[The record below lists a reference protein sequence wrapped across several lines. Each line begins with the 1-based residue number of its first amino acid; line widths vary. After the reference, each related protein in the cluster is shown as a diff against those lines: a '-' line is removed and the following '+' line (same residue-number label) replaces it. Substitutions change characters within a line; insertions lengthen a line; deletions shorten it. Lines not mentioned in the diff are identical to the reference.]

1 MASRLISLLK
11 KPLSGR
17 GAFLPA
23 SISHPHL
30 PALNPGIRLIN
41 NNSRQGGDGGSDTPK
56 DWPILANAAY
66 EIEIPLPEIKK
77 RVEDLE
83 KMRARL
89 LYQSRKRG
97 MAENDILI
105 STFAKA
111 FLPGFD
117 AKQLTMYYD
126 INKPSNNW
134 KLYYW
139 MSGASPIP

>member
-1 MASRLISLLK
+1 MASRFISLIKGTLVG
-11 KPLSGR
+11 SEVTFAR
-17 GAFLPA
+17 A
-23 SISHPHL
+23 STSYPYA
-30 PALNPGIRLIN
+30 PVFNNGIRRVN
-41 NNSRQGGDGGSDTPK
+41 NDSRQGGDGGSDTPK

-117 AKQLTMYYD
+117 AKQVGEGGLQTDGHTRDVTETARLT
-126 INKPSNNW
+126 
-134 KLYYW
+134 
-139 MSGASPIP
+139 

>member
-1 MASRLISLLK
+1 MASRFISLLK
-11 KPLSGR
+11 RPLVGNR
-17 GAFLPA
+17 GVFPPA
-23 SISHPHL
+23 STNYL
-30 PALNPGIRLIN
+30 NAPAFNNGIRLVSN
-41 NNSRQGGDGGSDTPK
+41 DSRQGGDGGSDTPK

-117 AKQLTMYYD
+117 AKQVGEGGL
-126 INKPSNNW
+126 
-134 KLYYW
+134 
-139 MSGASPIP
+139 